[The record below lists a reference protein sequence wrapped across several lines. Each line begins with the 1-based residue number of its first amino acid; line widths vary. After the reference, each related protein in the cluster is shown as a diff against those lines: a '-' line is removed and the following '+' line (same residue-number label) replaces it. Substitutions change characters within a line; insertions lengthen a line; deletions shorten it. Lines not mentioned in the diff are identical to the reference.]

1 MFECGDKKWK
11 VVQCSLDHCIFM
23 VQEVLS
29 AENDEPEQ
37 LGSPQAYLGVHVDDD
52 DALLIGKKQLCEE

>member
-1 MFECGDKKWK
+1 M
-11 VVQCSLDHCIFM
+11 QRSLDHCIFM

-37 LGSPQAYLGVHVDDD
+37 LGSPQAYLGVHVEDD